1 MIRGGFL
8 SAEDRRYLIALERD
22 GSAVSRLTYV
32 IVVLLGLSESMCRCP
47 GFDDGG

>member
-32 IVVLLGLSESMCRCP
+32 IVVVLGSAGIHVPVP
-47 GFDDGG
+47 GFR